1 MERQYY
7 TELTTT
13 NGEEEVL
20 VTNAA
25 IKTTD
30 VLMALGA
37 GAFAVTGVSLL
48 INSVRKGKRLK
59 EKQDFE
65 ARIIGRLIA
74 EGASEEEIQN
84 AKDLLKRVI

>member
-1 MERQYY
+1 MERQDY

-37 GAFAVTGVSLL
+37 GVFAVTGVSLL

-65 ARIIGRLIA
+65 ARIIGRLIV

>member
-1 MERQYY
+1 MERQDY

-37 GAFAVTGVSLL
+37 GVFAVTGVSLL

>member
-1 MERQYY
+1 MERENNQQ
-7 TELTTT
+7 LTTMEY
-13 NGEEEVL
+13 EEEVL

-30 VLMALGA
+30 VLMAVGA
-37 GAFAVTGVSLL
+37 GVFAVTGVSLL

-65 ARIIGRLIA
+65 ARIIAGLIA
-74 EGASEEEIQN
+74 DGASEVEIQN
-84 AKDLLKRVI
+84 AKDLLKKMI